1 MRQLSIIGL
10 VFLLSVTHLMA
21 QSVSPAAP
29 HDPCS
34 HSVSPGISVS
44 SNMGG
49 IDMDAM
55 RCQLSVA
62 LQAAQQQST
71 SLISAEANM
80 RMLQSDMASAQ
91 AQIAD
96 LTKALAEKAKVA
108 APEKAK

>member
-1 MRQLSIIGL
+1 MYRSSFIGL
-10 VFLLSVTHLMA
+10 VFLLSATHLMA

-34 HSVSPGISVS
+34 HSVSPGITVTSSVD
-44 SNMGG
+44 
-49 IDMDAM
+49 IDTV